1 MQMNGNFQGFL
12 LDHAFFGLVIIYT
25 LITLVWGKI
34 PILRRKIPILFWGRV
49 HFLIPHVSNESP
61 QPPPLDT
68 AMAGNLLSGR
78 RGPHRPP
85 RSPCRAGSLTLK

>member
-34 PILRRKIPILFWGRV
+34 PIFEEEDSHSFLGKSPIF
-49 HFLIPHVSNESP
+49 
-61 QPPPLDT
+61 
-68 AMAGNLLSGR
+68 
-78 RGPHRPP
+78 
-85 RSPCRAGSLTLK
+85 